1 MLKYKEGVDIL
12 SDLGGVKTIA
22 QAQEIFRQKLNP
34 EHQKRLA
41 AITCEEAL
49 LRVANAI
56 ALCDPDNVFI
66 HTGSDEDMAT
76 VRKLSLEKGEEK
88 ELAIKGHTYH
98 FDLPED
104 QGRIVAQTFYI
115 VNEDEGLSSLAKK
128 EPRQESHNYMKQ
140 YMRGIMRGKTMF
152 VGFYIRG
159 PVGAHSAIPAIEMSS
174 STYVMHSAG
183 LLYRNCYTDF
193 NKEVARRGEFF
204 TNLHAE
210 GSNRSEDMPKAR
222 IYMDRSWQTT

>member
-128 EPRQESHNYMKQ
+128 EP
-140 YMRGIMRGKTMF
+140 
-152 VGFYIRG
+152 
-159 PVGAHSAIPAIEMSS
+159 
-174 STYVMHSAG
+174 
-183 LLYRNCYTDF
+183 
-193 NKEVARRGEFF
+193 
-204 TNLHAE
+204 
-210 GSNRSEDMPKAR
+210 
-222 IYMDRSWQTT
+222 